1 MISNVSRLALA
12 ACLMG
17 AAAPA
22 FAQDA
27 AAQPQDDTAAESDV
41 TYGLEDIIVTATKR
55 ETNLQKTPVSI
66 SVVTAQNLQE
76 RRVLSLLDLADGSVP
91 SLRVQPFESRQTAL
105 TIGIR
110 GIVPLDAN
118 QPARE
123 QGVGI
128 YVDGVY
134 LGRQHGMNAGLF
146 DLERV
151 EVLKGPQGTLFGR
164 NTEGGALSLVSKA
177 PSGEFGGRI
186 TAGIGNLGTSN
197 ISAHIDL
204 PEIAGF
210 SIKLDGIMAKQGA
223 VTENPLVGAVGWGFY
238 DRKGVRAA
246 VRWQPTSTITNDFA
260 FDYATDRN
268 SPFYSQLLNYNPRG
282 CVSGGTNAAPQPI
295 SAAPACNTPGTAF
308 TGTSGNLRPV
318 LPGVQI
324 VGDRIQR
331 VADIGVP
338 QAASTDKTFG
348 YTNNFKWDIADEI
361 QLRSITAWRGVDA
374 IQNDNAGGA
383 HRVPLPAPGC
393 TGSACNF
400 SRYSVAELYQ
410 RQFSQELQAVGSV
423 GNFNYVAGLFYF
435 IENVRDSA
443 ATPNSMAI
451 QGYTTAGQTSGF
463 NYVVLDP
470 CIGSSGFG
478 WQPGCQSIDRA
489 SQVRS
494 RSYAAYGQV
503 EWTPIDPLHIT
514 VGGRYTIDKKEG
526 ELLFSRGINYR
537 TNTAAAIRNGYT
549 PLDET
554 WKRFNP
560 MVTVAYDV
568 NPDVHLYAKF
578 AEGYRSGGASSRTSN
593 YQAFDPEEVKSY
605 EIGLKTDLFDR
616 TVRFNVAGYIMDRT
630 DSQVDLST
638 IQPTATGNF
647 NNLVTINAPGT
658 TKIRGVEADLTWRP
672 TDRWTFNASY
682 AYTYTDIPLID
693 VVYEERRSDGS
704 LTGNRTVV
712 PQKFYIVYTPRNA
725 ASGSV
730 DYKMPIGGA
739 GAELRFHVDAA
750 YNQATQTFDS
760 FADKADASFI
770 VNGRISL
777 ADLSMGD
784 SGARLQISVWA
795 RNLFD
800 EQYLFRRDPSNSLPS
815 VQVTQISGV
824 PNALVVGN
832 KSNILGDY
840 GNFALPRTFGIE
852 TTLRF

>member
-1 MISNVSRLALA
+1 MITNVSRLALA
-12 ACLMG
+12 ACLIT
-17 AAAPA
+17 ASAPA
-22 FAQDA
+22 FAQA
-27 AAQPQDDTAAESDV
+27 APAPQDETPA
-41 TYGLEDIIVTATKR
+41 TEDAGIETIIGTATKR
-55 ETNLQKTPVSI
+55 ETNLQSTPVSI
-66 SVVTAQNLQE
+66 SVVTAQNLQD

-91 SLRVQPFESRQTAL
+91 SLRVQPFEARVTAL

-128 YVDGVY
+128 YIDGVY

-186 TAGIGNLGTSN
+186 TGGIGNLGTSN
-197 ISAHIDL
+197 LAVHLDL
-204 PEIAGF
+204 PEVAGF
-210 SIKLDGIMAKQGA
+210 SFKIDGTIAKQGG
-223 VTENPLVGAVGWGFY
+223 VTKNPLVGSEDFGSF
-238 DRKGVRAA
+238 DRRGVRAA

-260 FDYATDRN
+260 FDYAEDENT
-268 SPFYSQLLNYNPRG
+268 PFYSQLLNYNPRG
-282 CVSGGTNAAPQPI
+282 CVSGGTNTAPQAI
-295 SAAPACNTPGTAF
+295 SVAPACNTPGTAF
-308 TGTSGNLRPV
+308 TGTSGNLRPP

-338 QAASTDKTFG
+338 QAVSTDKTFG
-348 YTNNFKWDIADEI
+348 YTNNFKWALADEI
-361 QLRSITAWRGVDA
+361 ELRSITAWRGVDA
-374 IQNDNAGGA
+374 IQNDNVGGA

-410 RQFSQELQAVGSV
+410 RQFSQELQAVGTIS
-423 GNFNYVAGLFYF
+423 NFNYVAGLFYF

-451 QGYTTAGQTSGF
+451 QGYTTAGQTSGYT
-463 NYVVLDP
+463 YVVLDP
-470 CIGSSGFG
+470 CTGSAGFG

-489 SQVRS
+489 SEVRS

-503 EWTPIDPLHIT
+503 EWEIT
-514 VGGRYTIDKKEG
+514 DKFSLTAGGRYTIDKKEG
-526 ELLFSRGINYR
+526 ELTFSRNINYR
-537 TNTAAAIRNGYT
+537 TDPTRAAINGYK

-560 MVTVAYDV
+560 MVTLAYDPNEDIHV
-568 NPDVHLYAKF
+568 YAKY
-578 AEGYRSGGASSRTSN
+578 ATGYRSGGASSRTSN

-605 EIGLKTDLFDR
+605 EIGLKTDLFNR
-616 TVRFNVAGYIMDRT
+616 TVRFNIAGYIMDRT

-658 TKIRGVEADLTWRP
+658 TKIRGIETDLTWRP
-672 TDRWTFNASY
+672 TDRLTLNASY
-682 AYTYTDIPLID
+682 TYTYTDIPLID
-693 VVYEERRSDGS
+693 VTYTERTSTGAP
-704 LTGNRTVV
+704 TGNVTVV

-725 ASGSV
+725 ASGAV
-730 DYKMPIGGA
+730 DYKLPIGGA
-739 GAELRFHVDAA
+739 GAELRFHLDAA
-750 YNQATQTFDS
+750 YSQATQSFDS
-760 FADKADASFI
+760 FSDKADSSFI
-770 VNGRISL
+770 VNGRLSL
-777 ADLSMGD
+777 ARLSMGD
-784 SGARLQISVWA
+784 TGAELQISLWS
-795 RNLFD
+795 RNLFN

-815 VQVTQISGV
+815 VQVTQIAGV
-824 PNALVVGN
+824 ANALVIGN

-840 GNFALPRTFGIE
+840 GNFAMPRTFGIE
-852 TTLRF
+852 STLRF